1 MQRLESNQSFT
12 LAGIAP
18 ATVANR
24 VARLAA
30 NWFLPPQK
38 SPGNFRRRVL
48 FCAIHSLMLKCAS
61 RVRFVV
67 GQHRH
72 GQENCQRSNLD
83 VSPSVTLEGPRVHP
97 PVFSR
102 QAGLARSKTRKNL
115 LAAFTLTVTNITSP
129 RQKLLVEVFFEVDDL
144 RHGLFDGIGCFG
156 FHITSSS
163 RFYFRHTPMLYEK
176 ACLANSGQISS
187 RP

>member
-1 MQRLESNQSFT
+1 MQRLESNQHFT
-12 LAGIAP
+12 LVGIAP

-102 QAGLARSKTRKNL
+102 QAGLARSKTRKKL
-115 LAAFTLTVTNITSP
+115 LAAFTLSIANIASP
-129 RQKLLVEVFFEVDDL
+129 RRKLLVQVCFKVDDL

-156 FHITSSS
+156 FHRITSS
-163 RFYFRHTPMLYEK
+163 RFYCRCKTMLFEK
-176 ACLANSGQISS
+176 VCLASSGQISS